1 MDIRAIINAARAAAP
16 ELPGT
21 SALRAVV
28 YNPYTPMD
36 DSDGDIID
44 QNEETREQVCI
55 VLNQELQPHD
65 HTFASYLLE
74 QEIALH
80 RAADDTPFDNLKRC
94 AYLLYRLGHVEDSQ
108 QLWEAKN
115 VHFDAYAGL
124 DIQLLIGAGFD
135 ATIAYLKGRPDS
147 AKAIEYLEACQRA
160 GDFDG
165 MESYERFIAAYF
177 RDE

>member
-1 MDIRAIINAARAAAP
+1 MDIHAIINAARAVAP
-16 ELPGT
+16 ELPDPPV
-21 SALRAVV
+21 LQAVV
-28 YNPYTPMD
+28 YSLYTPTD
-36 DSDGDIID
+36 DSDGDIFD

-55 VLNQELQPHD
+55 VLNQELLPQD
-65 HTFASYLLE
+65 HTFARYLLE

-80 RAADDTPFDNLKRC
+80 RAADDTLFDNLKRC

-108 QLWEAKN
+108 LLWEAKN

-135 ATIAYLKGRPDS
+135 ATMAYLKEQPDS
-147 AKAIEYLEACQRA
+147 AQAIEYLEACQRA
-160 GDFDG
+160 GDFED
-165 MESYERFIAAYF
+165 MESYERFIATYF